1 MNKRRI
7 IIQFNKNLCNNKLS
21 LTFVTMHEAEELI
34 SGIRSINPNTIS
46 FPKFNYS
53 IRNSLLKRHRFG
65 KVGKNLYRVYYWFKF
80 EVGDRNYLGK
90 FRDLLIKLN
99 FETKTIFQRNV
110 DIKDLVGN
118 RSFLREFSTDHIV

>member
-7 IIQFNKNLCNNKLS
+7 IIQFNRKLCDNKLS
-21 LTFVTMHEAEELI
+21 LTFVTIHEAEELI

-53 IRNSLLKRHRFG
+53 VRNSFLKRHKFG
-65 KVGKNLYRVYYWFKF
+65 KIGKNLYRVYYGFKF

-99 FETKTIFQRNV
+99 FEVKTISQRNV
-110 DIKDLVGN
+110 DVMDLIGS
-118 RSFLREFSTDHIV
+118 RSFLREFSTEL